1 MWNLASILRFGS
13 RDLDWIETT
22 VTVTQPE
29 SEAVPETQS
38 IEVTQTTSEM
48 EVSREPSE
56 VREEGVYV
64 DSSYLEPTPS
74 AAVVVA
80 VEESKPDN
88 LVTQVVEPD
97 KPVEPSGIEEEKE
110 GEEEEEM

>member
-1 MWNLASILRFGS
+1 MEPEQTLA
-13 RDLDWIETT
+13 T
-22 VTVTQPE
+22 VAVTQPE

-64 DSSYLEPTPS
+64 DSS
-74 AAVVVA
+74 
-80 VEESKPDN
+80 
-88 LVTQVVEPD
+88 
-97 KPVEPSGIEEEKE
+97 
-110 GEEEEEM
+110 

>member
-1 MWNLASILRFGS
+1 MEPEQTLA
-13 RDLDWIETT
+13 T

-29 SEAVPETQS
+29 SEAVPKTQS

-56 VREEGVYV
+56 VREEGVCV
-64 DSSYLEPTPS
+64 DSSVSLEPIPN
-74 AAVVVA
+74 AAVVA
-80 VEESKPDN
+80 VEESKPDD